1 MSRNTRLD
9 FPPLE
14 PCGGAQQIHKSYN
27 CNISPAS
34 SNVAEK
40 NRIRKVLTDH
50 DGDFCSYN
58 MDKLLKNL
66 QKCFCKT
73 WVNATAAILAK
84 LQIAQESWTEDR
96 A

>member
-14 PCGGAQQIHKSYN
+14 PRGAQQIHKSYN
-27 CNISPAS
+27 CNISPPS
-34 SNVAEK
+34 SNVAEN

-50 DGDFCSYN
+50 DSDFCSYN
-58 MDKLLKNL
+58 MDEQLKNL

-73 WVNATAAILAK
+73 LVNATAAILAK
-84 LQIAQESWTEDR
+84 LQIAKESWTKDK